1 MLMVAEMTDS
11 LAMLAPAMLAIGLAT
26 LIVGDRSIYSSQLR
40 NRSESPAHRFRFA
53 LPLMNAI
60 PAGDAAR
67 SPRVVLD
74 PDQTVKAARTRLEAT
89 GVPGAPVVD
98 KRGSLRGS
106 VDLVAL
112 VAGRPGGKGR

>member
-1 MLMVAEMTDS
+1 
-11 LAMLAPAMLAIGLAT
+11 
-26 LIVGDRSIYSSQLR
+26 
-40 NRSESPAHRFRFA
+40 
-53 LPLMNAI
+53 MNAI

-112 VAGRPGGKGR
+112 VAADQAAKSVIWRSTEPSSRRTTHSTMSLEF